1 MPNPWA
7 AVDDLMRELGSI
19 RRAAIEI
26 EPSVEATAAI
36 ERAIKEA
43 AEAVELTIDA
53 PTSPQKLMAAR
64 DALGVAEEVILAL
77 DAEGR
82 PVTPRALPRP
92 DAESPRRRAD
102 RANRRAGTPPL
113 AIVRPCL
120 GRPAR
125 AIAPLLPVEVGI
137 GPVQPVL
144 ADGTEHVDVDGVL
157 EGLGAVG
164 DVRRDHHHL
173 P

>member
-19 RRAAIEI
+19 RRAAIEV
-26 EPSVEATAAI
+26 EPTAAI

-77 DAEGR
+77 DADVGR
-82 PVTPRALPRP
+82 SLRVRSRAQALRARA
-92 DAESPRRRAD
+92 AELIERTAELERRRSQPSL
-102 RANRRAGTPPL
+102 PPS
-113 AIVRPCL
+113 R
-120 GRPAR
+120 
-125 AIAPLLPVEVGI
+125 
-137 GPVQPVL
+137 
-144 ADGTEHVDVDGVL
+144 
-157 EGLGAVG
+157 
-164 DVRRDHHHL
+164 
-173 P
+173 